1 MANSSKRTSPDA
13 VETTVGPR
21 TAFSGS
27 LRSETSIRIDGVF
40 EGGVLE
46 TPANLLITEHARVA
60 GDVVAKT
67 VSIRGAYQGTL
78 RADRV
83 ELLGS
88 ARVAGALYVN
98 SLYMDE
104 TVQLLAEVNLRG
116 VARSDGQRPPDVAR
130 PIPVISQRRQ
140 GLPANGSAP
149 AAGTGAQPAAGPS
162 RPATDAPPRR

>member
-1 MANSSKRTSPDA
+1 MANPQQRTRQDA
-13 VETTVGPR
+13 VETIVGPR

-88 ARVAGALYVN
+88 ARVAGALFVN
-98 SLYMDE
+98 SFYMDDG
-104 TVQLLAEVNLRG
+104 VQLLAEVNLRG
-116 VARSDGQRPPDVAR
+116 VARGGGQRPPESAR
-130 PIPVISQRRQ
+130 PIPVISQRRPTP
-140 GLPANGSAP
+140 PANGTPGAGQPP
-149 AAGTGAQPAAGPS
+149 AGARADESQRS
-162 RPATDAPPRR
+162 